1 MTAIDEMVELLPK
14 KQMAKI
20 IKDPVK
26 TAEAANLVYVTDA
39 KPGIVRQR
47 KGKEFFYKSGK
58 KKIND
63 EKLLKRI
70 KGLVIPPA
78 WENVWICALENGH
91 LQATGTDVK
100 NRKQYRY
107 HPAWNALRNHTK
119 FYRLLDF
126 GKALP
131 AIRLQLEKD
140 LSIVEFT
147 QQKVMA
153 TVVSLMERTNIR
165 VGNNIYEK
173 LYGSFGLTTLK
184 NKHVHFSGSSIKF
197 SFVGKKGIQHDIS
210 LKNKKLAAIVQKC
223 RDIPGK
229 ELFQYYNEDGS
240 RHSIDSGMVNEYIR
254 NISGKDFSAKDFRTW
269 SGTVNALLAFKE
281 IGLAENDSA
290 AKKNIVQALDK
301 VAEHLGNTRT
311 VCKKYYVHPLI
322 ISLYENQSLDKYF
335 KQLDKI
341 KILDEKAD
349 LSREEKLIMKILSS
363 N

>member
-1 MTAIDEMVELLPK
+1 MTAVDEMIVLLPK
-14 KQMAKI
+14 KQIAKI
-20 IKDPVK
+20 TKDPVK

-39 KPGIVRQR
+39 TPGIVRQ
-47 KGKEFFYKSGK
+47 KKAKDFFYAMGE
-58 KKIND
+58 
-63 EKLLKRI
+63 EKLKDETHLKRI
-70 KGLVIPPA
+70 ESLVIPPA

-91 LQATGTDVK
+91 LQATGIDVK
-100 NRKQYRY
+100 MRKQYRY

-119 FYRLLDF
+119 FYRLLEF

-140 LSIVEFT
+140 LSIKDLT
-147 QQKVMA
+147 QQKVLA

-165 VGNNIYEK
+165 VGNNVYEK

-184 NKHVHFSGSSIKF
+184 DKHVQFNSGSVKF
-197 SFVGKKGIQHDIS
+197 SFVGKKGIKHDIS

-229 ELFQYYNEDGS
+229 ELFQYYNQDGS
-240 RHSIDSGMVNEYIR
+240 RHSVDSGMVNEYIK

-269 SGTVNALLAFKE
+269 SGTVNAFLAFKE
-281 IGLAENDSA
+281 IGFADNDTA
-290 AKKNIVQALDK
+290 NKKNVAQALDK

-322 ISLYENQSLDKYF
+322 ISLYENKSLDKYF
-335 KQLDKI
+335 NQLDKI
-341 KILDEKAD
+341 EEDDGKAD
-349 LSREEKLIMKILSS
+349 LTREEKLIMKILSS
-363 N
+363 H